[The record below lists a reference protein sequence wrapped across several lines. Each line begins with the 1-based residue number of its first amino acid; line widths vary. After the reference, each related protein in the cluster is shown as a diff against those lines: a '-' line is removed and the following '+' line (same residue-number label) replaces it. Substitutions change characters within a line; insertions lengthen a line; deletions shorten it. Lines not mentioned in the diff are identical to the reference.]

1 MKLFFKIVIG
11 TYVIVCLLAY
21 ILQDKIILRPH
32 KIYEEE
38 VFTKGIEVEI
48 PVDDDLTMNCL
59 FIKSKTPSKGVILY
73 FHGNK
78 GNIFRSI
85 YQSRMVQNI
94 GYDIFIPDYRGY
106 GKTEGKIWSDNDL
119 LPDADQ
125 AYQFLMSR
133 YDEKDI
139 YLMGYSLGSG
149 MASYVASKHQPAH
162 LFMIAPFT
170 SLVDIKNQFAW
181 FLPDFLMRIKLP
193 VIDHMSTVRSPTS
206 IIHGTQDPVVD
217 YKYAVELKSKFP
229 DINLITSEGQD
240 HRGIIFDKLLKDELH
255 RVLLKKGG

>member
-1 MKLFFKIVIG
+1 MKLLLKLMIG
-11 TYVIVCLLAY
+11 LYVVVCLIAY
-21 ILQDKIILRPH
+21 IVQDKIILRPH

-38 VFTKGIEVEI
+38 VFTKGEEIEI
-48 PVDDDLTMNCL
+48 PIGNDLTMNCL
-59 FIKSKTPSKGVILY
+59 MIKSKTPSKGVVLY

-94 GYDIFIPDYRGY
+94 GYDVFIPDYRGY
-106 GKTEGKIWSDNDL
+106 GKTEGKIWSDKDL

-125 AYQFLMSR
+125 AYKFLKM
-133 YDEKDI
+133 YYEEKDI

-149 MASYVASKHQPAH
+149 MASYVASKHEPAH

-170 SLVDIKNQFAW
+170 SLVDIKNQYAW

-193 VIDHMSTVRSPTS
+193 VIDHMKTVKCPVS
-206 IIHGTQDPVVD
+206 IVHGTQDPVVD
-217 YKYAVELKSKFP
+217 YKYSTEIKESFP
-229 DINLITSEGQD
+229 NVKLITSKGQN
-240 HRGIIFDKLLKDELH
+240 HRGIIFDKLLSEELYN
-255 RVLLKKGG
+255 VLLVE